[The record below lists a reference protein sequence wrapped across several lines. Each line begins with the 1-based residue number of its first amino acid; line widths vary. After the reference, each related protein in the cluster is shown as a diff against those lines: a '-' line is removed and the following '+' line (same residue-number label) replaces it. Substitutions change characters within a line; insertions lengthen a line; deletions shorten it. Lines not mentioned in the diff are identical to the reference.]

1 MMSKQRELDLTD
13 IGKKLANAQSKE
25 ALMNLLPQAASM
37 LEDVEQSPPP
47 STIFAMKGCSDAL
60 VDPTLLGHKDKD
72 VGVLVALCI
81 SEIMR
86 IVAPDAPYSDDCL
99 KEIFQLIVGIFR
111 GLDDVHSPSFS
122 SRVNIL
128 ETVAK
133 VRSCVVMLDL
143 DCDDLITEMFE
154 IFFTTISDKHPEPV
168 FLAMRNVLSLVINE
182 GEEVSS
188 QILEVIL
195 NNLLR
200 QKEEVAAD
208 VTKEGGGL
216 EEQDA
221 DETNKVATEGTEG
234 SGLEKQDA
242 DETNKVVTEGT
253 EGSRLEKQD
262 ADETSEVTTEGTEGS
277 GLEKQDADDTNKVAT
292 EGTEGSRL
300 EKQDADET
308 NEVTTEGTEGSRLE
322 KQDADETNEVTTEGT
337 EGSGLEKQDADETNE
352 VTTEGTEG
360 SELEK
365 QDADETNKVTTEGRG
380 LEKHDA
386 DEINEDADAANN
398 DEDQVVGDEKKGLTE
413 KEHDAGMSHE
423 GRSEGREE
431 DRVKD
436 QVEDEIKDREE
447 TQAKMDPEE
456 DGKDEEEGDGGVVPQ
471 KPDTQEDE
479 DGKDEEEG
487 DGGVVPQKPDTQEDE
502 GGKDEE
508 EGDGGVVP
516 QKPDAQED
524 RETEQEEEKEITQ
537 KADTEDQEENQP
549 AKHKHLP
556 EDSSR
561 NDAEE
566 AGSLEDSSKNH
577 AVEVS
582 SKDKD
587 EEEVAVGVDHQDVEQ
602 MPTQTDKEGEEKD
615 VVENLSAKRKAGRP
629 KGSAAKNKRKLS
641 VGDEKAS
648 ESHEEVLGPKH
659 KRGRGHIESSDKK
672 EIITEDEGSVSTTH
686 KNQGHPKSS
695 GKKAIT
701 RKAGGDGKGRQ
712 KEEQM
717 EEEGQTAK
725 SKPGRPKSTGKKEIR
740 STAGIDVKT
749 GQKHEEK
756 NNINTPKTKTK
767 PGRTKGSI
775 NKAVREVSS
784 GDEKASSTDKG
795 KEDLV
800 GCGIKVWW
808 PLDRRFYKGEVISYD
823 AKKKRHKVL
832 YDDGEQEILDLGV
845 ERWQLT
851 TKKQRLV
858 KVGSSCPMDGFVP
871 FPILW
876 PSLDLMK
883 QRSSSKSGKKRVSQ
897 EGKSNNLEARF
908 LKDKETPVKNTISE
922 FDFDEDNDDDGEAPK
937 GGKMKGKQV
946 QSSSTSK
953 GSSGK
958 VFKQSVGDSSTEK
971 PTTSRDSE
979 GDAAAAL
986 SPDMSPGDGEPLNT
1000 WVIRRQKAH

>member
-1 MMSKQRELDLTD
+1 MMSKQRELDLID

-168 FLAMRNVLSLVINE
+168 FVAMRNVLSLVINE

-292 EGTEGSRL
+292 EGTEGRRL

-337 EGSGLEKQDADETNE
+337 EGSRKPKHRHPKSVGKQDVKKVITPE
-352 VTTEGTEG
+352 VEKDQTRDPGIDGDNIEKVGVEMPQRLSTGEEG
-360 SELEK
+360 EK
-365 QDADETNKVTTEGRG
+365 DQ
-380 LEKHDA
+380 EKHH
-386 DEINEDADAANN
+386 IPTKRKR
-398 DEDQVVGDEKKGLTE
+398 GPSKGSRKT
-413 KEHDAGMSHE
+413 HDWGTPRNVM
-423 GRSEGREE
+423 
-431 DRVKD
+431 
-436 QVEDEIKDREE
+436 
-447 TQAKMDPEE
+447 
-456 DGKDEEEGDGGVVPQ
+456 DGK
-471 KPDTQEDE
+471 
-479 DGKDEEEG
+479 
-487 DGGVVPQKPDTQEDE
+487 
-502 GGKDEE
+502 
-508 EGDGGVVP
+508 
-516 QKPDAQED
+516 
-524 RETEQEEEKEITQ
+524 TELEKEITE
-537 KADTEDQEENQP
+537 KDAEDQEENQP
-549 AKHKHLP
+549 AKRKHLP

-561 NDAEE
+561 NDPEE
-566 AGSLEDSSKNH
+566 AGSLEESSKNH

-641 VGDEKAS
+641 
-648 ESHEEVLGPKH
+648 
-659 KRGRGHIESSDKK
+659 
-672 EIITEDEGSVSTTH
+672 
-686 KNQGHPKSS
+686 GHPKSS

-701 RKAGGDGKGRQ
+701 RKAGGDGKGRE

-717 EEEGQTAK
+717 EEEEGQTAK

-851 TKKQRLV
+851 TKKQRLM
-858 KVGSSCPMDGFVP
+858 KNPQDTSTPAWAPVP
-871 FPILW
+871 LRELNKAKALAQQEDVPR
-876 PSLDLMK
+876 PSNQLK
-883 QRSSSKSGKKRVSQ
+883 QQSSSKSGKKRVSQ

-908 LKDKETPVKNTISE
+908 LKEKETPVKNTISE

-958 VFKQSVGDSSTEK
+958 VFKHSVGDSSTEK